1 VEESVGV
8 LIIKKIVGEGDGWKK
23 HSTRILYEVRSNKN
37 VSCSFFALLARQWRN
52 NGRLS

>member
-8 LIIKKIVGEGDGWKK
+8 LIIKKIVGEGDGWQK

-37 VSCSFFALLARQWRN
+37 DSCSFFVLLARQWRN